1 MKILGDFHLH
11 TVASQHAYSTVT
23 EYAEYAS
30 RRQLNII
37 GISDHGPAM
46 VDAPHEYYFQNLRIL
61 PRMMNGVTLLRGA
74 ELNIIDD
81 AGKVDLKSHVLEQLD
96 YVIAS
101 YHAGIIPHYYTKQ
114 QHTEGFLGVLDLP
127 YRMILGHCDNP
138 KIPVNYEPILEK
150 AKKVGALIEVNNASY
165 GYIRPGSYETGL
177 EVLRLAKVIGNE
189 IILNSDAH
197 YHEDVGNVDRCISLV
212 KEAGFPS
219 DRIVNLSMEKIQA
232 FFRS

>member
-23 EYAEYAS
+23 EYAAYAS
-30 RRQLNII
+30 QKQLKII

-61 PRMMNGVTLLRGA
+61 PRTMSGVTILRGA

-81 AGKVDLKSHVLEQLD
+81 AGAVDLKSHVLEQLD
-96 YVIAS
+96 YMIAS
-101 YHAGIIPHYYTKQ
+101 YHAGIIPHNYTKE
-114 QHTEGFLGVLDLP
+114 QHTDGFLGVLDLP
-127 YRMILGHCDNP
+127 YRVILGHCDNP
-138 KIPVNYEPILEK
+138 KIPVHFEPILEK

-165 GYIRPGSYETGL
+165 GYIRPGSYEVGL
-177 EVLRLAKVIGNE
+177 EVLRLAKAIGND

-197 YHEDVGNVDRCISLV
+197 YHEDVGNVDRCMGLV
-212 KEAGFPS
+212 KEAGFPA
-219 DRIVNLSMEKIQA
+219 DRIVNFSMEKIQA
-232 FFRS
+232 FFRL